1 MYSFVARQPILN
13 TKKQVIAYE
22 LLFRDSAENIFPYID
37 SDDATKK
44 LVSDNFLNVGFDK
57 IADHKT
63 CYINFSKQAI
73 LQQIPRLLPQQN
85 LVIELLEDI
94 EPCKELLN
102 EIITLH
108 ELGYQLALDDFHY
121 KVQWQPFLPYI
132 SIIKFDIRMSS
143 FDEIRKVI
151 ALTQHHSIKYLAE
164 KVETVDEFEQVK
176 KLGIE
181 MFQGYFFSRPEIL
194 KQKALAPSQL
204 VVLELLNEIAK
215 PELDFNRIEG
225 IFVRD
230 VTLSYKLLMF
240 VNKQIKSN
248 AKPIASFKQAA
259 VYLGE
264 QQLKKFI
271 SLVATSLSNQDKPSE
286 LYLMS
291 VIRAR
296 FCELVLDKL
305 IPENA
310 QQGFLAGLFSLLDSL
325 LDQPLTA
332 LLAEVK
338 LKPAITQALTAR
350 EGLMGNCLNC
360 IEHFERGEWQKISE
374 DGKLIGLKQEQLAQI
389 YLASLSWAKTFNIGN

>member
-1 MYSFVARQPILN
+1 MYSFIARQPILN
-13 TKKQVIAYE
+13 TQKKVIAYE
-22 LLFRDSAENIFPYID
+22 LLFRDSAENIFPDID

-44 LVSDNFLNVGFDK
+44 LVSDNVLNVGFDK
-57 IADHKT
+57 IADEKT

-73 LQQIPRLLPQQN
+73 LQQLPRLLSKNN

-94 EPCKELLN
+94 EPCESLL
-102 EIITLH
+102 EEVIALH
-108 ELGYQLALDDFHY
+108 RLGYQLALDDFHY
-121 KVQWQPFLPYI
+121 HTQWLPYLPYI
-132 SIIKFDIRMSS
+132 SIIKFDIRLSS
-143 FDEIRKVI
+143 FEEIRKVI
-151 ALTQHHSIKYLAE
+151 AFTRQYDIKYLAE
-164 KVETVDEFEQVK
+164 KVETLDEFEQAK
-176 KLGIE
+176 TLGVE
-181 MFQGYFFSRPEIL
+181 MFQGYFFSRPEIF

-215 PELDFNRIEG
+215 PDLNFNRIEG

-271 SLVATSLSNQDKPSE
+271 SLVATSLSKQDKPSE

-296 FCELVLDKL
+296 FCERVFTEVNPND
-305 IPENA
+305 A
-310 QQGFLAGLFSLLDSL
+310 QQAFLTGLFSLLDSL

-332 LLAEVK
+332 LLAEVQ
-338 LKPAITQALTAR
+338 LNAAITQALTER
-350 EGLMGNCLNC
+350 QGPLGHCLNC
-360 IEHFERGEWQKISE
+360 IEHFEHGRWQQISE
-374 DGKLIGLKQEQLAQI
+374 SGQLIGLKQEQLAQI
-389 YLASLSWAKTFNIGN
+389 YLESLSWAKTFHISE